1 MSKIALISKIISSA
15 PSIAK
20 GISNAISK
28 VGKEVF
34 NKNAKNIPSVVRH
47 NRLKKSF
54 KAGDKQKAKTAA
66 NTKAGEKVTGTA
78 KDIPRLKNEDYVTGP
93 YTKKI
98 KKTIPDR
105 RTLLGKAGY
114 NYQYL
119 SNGGSVNSRAIAK
132 KYFKGTF

>member
-1 MSKIALISKIISSA
+1 MGKIELIKLIISSA

-66 NTKAGEKVTGTA
+66 NTKAGEKVTDTA
-78 KDIPRLKNEDYVTGP
+78 TGP

-105 RTLLGKAGY
+105 RTTLGKAGY